1 MKPTIVFDMDGV
13 IFDTERLILSGWRYL
28 AGKYDI
34 TGLDEVFYQ
43 CIGTNKEETRKIILS
58 HYGAPF
64 PYDRLMKESSELF
77 HERVKKDGMPI
88 KPGVRELLSF
98 LRINGYRVGLA
109 SSTRKEVIVSEL
121 SQTGM
126 LDFFEVIVG
135 GDMVK
140 RSKPAPDI
148 YIEACQ
154 RMKAD
159 PQNTYA
165 VEDSKNGLKSALAAG
180 LKVHLVP
187 DLISPDEEM
196 KQMAYAVWPSLIELR
211 QHLADSRE

>member
-1 MKPTIVFDMDGV
+1 
-13 IFDTERLILSGWRYL
+13 
-28 AGKYDI
+28 
-34 TGLDEVFYQ
+34 
-43 CIGTNKEETRKIILS
+43 
-58 HYGAPF
+58 
-64 PYDRLMKESSELF
+64 
-77 HERVKKDGMPI
+77 MPI